1 MRKRSGKELRA
12 QGLWWLHDD
21 VNESV
26 EGEAKPLQRLVRFDP
41 IQTHDL
47 KQDNATRFTDGS

>member
-1 MRKRSGKELRA
+1 MRKRNGKELRA

-41 IQTHDL
+41 I
-47 KQDNATRFTDGS
+47 